1 MKKGKVESKDEL
13 YLTLLGLIEKERRE
27 ITEELEEK
35 KEKKL
40 QKKVF

>member
-1 MKKGKVESKDEL
+1 MKKGKVEAKDEL

>member
-1 MKKGKVESKDEL
+1 MKKGKIEAKDEL
-13 YLTLLGLIEKERRE
+13 YFVLLGLIEKERRE

-40 QKKVF
+40 KKKVF